1 MKAFKDVLR
10 ELRISN
16 NLTQDQL
23 AKNLNLGRSRI
34 SMYERGEREPDIET
48 LELISDY
55 FNVDMNF
62 LLGKTNM
69 TTTVGY
75 YVNDETRKIA
85 QEIYDNKELTLLFD
99 AAKDASPDDI
109 KTVHTMLLA
118 LKNKEKQ

>member
-1 MKAFKDVLR
+1 MREFKDVLR

-99 AAKDASPDDI
+99 AAKDASPDDL
-109 KTVHTMLLA
+109 KTVHTMLIA